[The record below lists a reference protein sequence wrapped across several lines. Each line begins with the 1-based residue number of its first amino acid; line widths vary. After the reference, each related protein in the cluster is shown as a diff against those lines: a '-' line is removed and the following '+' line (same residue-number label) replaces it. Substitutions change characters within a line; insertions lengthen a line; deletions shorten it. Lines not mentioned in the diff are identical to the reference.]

1 MMYGMATCGLSGDQ
15 IKEIQRAVMKHVW
28 AIVNN
33 QAHITGDSHATI
45 RQKFDIPQ
53 ASDDI
58 AYHIHQVAN
67 QQQLR
72 PDWMY
77 TESWQQHLLA
87 RQQLLHEQLDEDE
100 RAESLQW
107 ACPHCEALFPT
118 QAALKI
124 HARRMHQHCDAPDI
138 VFNKSLHSI
147 GGLPTCRFCLKKFTR
162 WQTLAQHISAN
173 RCPKYMPDL
182 GTSKSTYDHQP
193 VCKPTSAEL
202 PAEHTIAEATA
213 RITQRQF
220 QMSHRLVKN
229 RKCLHLRARASTL
242 SSDTQRSLSN
252 YGRHVGCVDN
262 GLHRIEQLRGT
273 ISIVMLMY
281 YEHLG
286 IALTNTSNVQPRR
299 VLPVTSAMF
308 DARTGENTS
317 ASVLPLGNVQYSA
330 CCRRS
335 LDHQM
340 AEFFGAVKQEQ
351 QEGGAS
357 KRRRPQ
363 YGARDQREYRNSRDQ
378 EYPVDGR
385 PKDAS
390 LLFALARQVI
400 KQDQEIK
407 ILRQD
412 HALIW
417 FMRPGDHNILCH
429 LYRTA
434 RQFTQQQQD
443 NPKWG
448 PGQQPLKVVMAI
460 ALFTELGHRLEKA
473 CKDEEFSKKIKELG
487 WRDPAVGWSFQTWN
501 PTLRCLE
508 ADSSRTPLSDQQVA
522 QHLLKLTQLL
532 ATPDLLHRFSCTR
545 KMMETMEGT
554 ASFMM
559 DLSIRTPQA
568 MEAWTCLLALQ
579 GCTVLQLGGL
589 AYKREGFKPSPAI
602 LKIKAMIR
610 QR

>member
-1 MMYGMATCGLSGDQ
+1 M
-15 IKEIQRAVMKHVW
+15 
-28 AIVNN
+28 
-33 QAHITGDSHATI
+33 
-45 RQKFDIPQ
+45 
-53 ASDDI
+53 
-58 AYHIHQVAN
+58 
-67 QQQLR
+67 
-72 PDWMY
+72 
-77 TESWQQHLLA
+77 
-87 RQQLLHEQLDEDE
+87 
-100 RAESLQW
+100 
-107 ACPHCEALFPT
+107 
-118 QAALKI
+118 
-124 HARRMHQHCDAPDI
+124 
-138 VFNKSLHSI
+138 
-147 GGLPTCRFCLKKFTR
+147 
-162 WQTLAQHISAN
+162 
-173 RCPKYMPDL
+173 
-182 GTSKSTYDHQP
+182 
-193 VCKPTSAEL
+193 
-202 PAEHTIAEATA
+202 
-213 RITQRQF
+213 
-220 QMSHRLVKN
+220 
-229 RKCLHLRARASTL
+229 
-242 SSDTQRSLSN
+242 
-252 YGRHVGCVDN
+252 
-262 GLHRIEQLRGT
+262 
-273 ISIVMLMY
+273 
-281 YEHLG
+281 
-286 IALTNTSNVQPRR
+286 
-299 VLPVTSAMF
+299 
-308 DARTGENTS
+308 
-317 ASVLPLGNVQYSA
+317 
-330 CCRRS
+330 
-335 LDHQM
+335 
-340 AEFFGAVKQEQ
+340 
-351 QEGGAS
+351 
-357 KRRRPQ
+357 
-363 YGARDQREYRNSRDQ
+363 
-378 EYPVDGR
+378 DGR

-443 NPKWG
+443 NRRWE

-473 CKDEEFSKKIKELG
+473 CKDEEFSKKSKELG

-602 LKIKAMIR
+602 LKIKEMIR